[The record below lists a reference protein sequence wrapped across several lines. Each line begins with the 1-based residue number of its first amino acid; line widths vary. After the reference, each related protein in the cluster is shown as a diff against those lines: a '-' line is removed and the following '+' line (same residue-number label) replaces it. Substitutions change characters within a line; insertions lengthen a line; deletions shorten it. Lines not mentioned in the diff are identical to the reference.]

1 MPTPTLIYFPVRGRA
16 ELIRLILAEAG
27 VEYAEHPVGKDTPPQ
42 NGRPTD
48 FAALKATGLLAFN
61 AVPVWEESDGFR
73 LAQSLAITNHLAR
86 THGLFGKGA
95 REGALVEQALGG
107 FEDARAELRK
117 LATAAVEAR
126 AEVREQLLTE
136 SAPRWLGHFER
147 LLAANTGLL
156 VGGSV
161 TSADLALW
169 YLVEMYRDN
178 GLGAAVDRFP
188 RVVAHFEVIGRRPR
202 IAAYLASAK
211 RHPLMPLPR

>member
-1 MPTPTLIYFPVRGRA
+1 VPIPTLIYFPVRGRA

-48 FAALKATGLLAFN
+48 FAALKASGLLAFN
-61 AVPVWEESDGFR
+61 AVPVWEEPDGFH
-73 LAQSLAITNHLAR
+73 LAQSLAIANHLAR
-86 THGLFGKGA
+86 AHGLFGKNA
-95 REGALVEQALGG
+95 REQALVEQALGG

-117 LATAAVEAR
+117 LATAAVEER
-126 AEVREQLLTE
+126 ATVREKLLTE
-136 SAPRWLGHFER
+136 SAPRWLGHFDR

-156 VGGSV
+156 VGDSV

-169 YLVEMYRDN
+169 SLVEMYRDN
-178 GLGAAVDRFP
+178 GFGSALEGFP
-188 RVVAHFEVIGRRPR
+188 RVSAHFEQIGRRPR
-202 IAAYLASAK
+202 LAAYVASTK